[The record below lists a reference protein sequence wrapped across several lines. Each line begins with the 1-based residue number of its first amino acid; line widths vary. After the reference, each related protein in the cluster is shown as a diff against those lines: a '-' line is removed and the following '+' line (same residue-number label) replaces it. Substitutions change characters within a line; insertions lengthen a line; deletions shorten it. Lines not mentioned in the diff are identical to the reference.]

1 MTTFEY
7 ESPRL
12 TPLTG
17 AGHAQAAHP
26 SLTAPH
32 SIADDALD
40 DALMISTVA
49 HDLKTPLAA
58 LQAVLGFV
66 LDELLPHDEANGA
79 AREQLAIAR
88 RVTHR
93 MRGLVDDLLVR
104 AVNGAPRL
112 GIRPTLR
119 DPAEMLAEAME
130 LLAPSARE
138 RRIELTAVAETG
150 LPSVRAD
157 GGRIGQVFA
166 NLGANALKFTSP
178 GGRVHLSATSRA
190 GVVRFSVT
198 DTGCGISSR
207 DLPKVFDRHWRAD
220 GIAGAETGLG
230 LAIVKEIVASHAGTV
245 RAVSRLGVGS
255 RFSFTLP
262 VACPPA
268 SVALPPGDRQNSNRH
283 GVRRECI

>member
-7 ESPRL
+7 ETPRL
-12 TPLTG
+12 TPLSG

-32 SIADDALD
+32 SNADDAL
-40 DALMISTVA
+40 ISTVA
-49 HDLKTPLAA
+49 HDLKTPLAT

-66 LDELLPHDEANGA
+66 LDELLPHDETSAA

-104 AVNGAPRL
+104 TVNGAPRL
-112 GIRPTLR
+112 GMRPTLC

-138 RRIELTAVAETG
+138 RRIELTAVAEAG
-150 LPSVRAD
+150 LPSVKAD
-157 GGRIGQVFA
+157 GDRIGQVFA

-220 GIAGAETGLG
+220 GLAGAETGLG

-245 RAVSRLGVGS
+245 RAVSRVGVGS

-262 VACPPA
+262 AACPPA
-268 SVALPPGDRQNSNRH
+268 SVALPPRDRQNSDRH
-283 GVRRECI
+283 GVRRERI

>member
-7 ESPRL
+7 ETPRL
-12 TPLTG
+12 SPLTG
-17 AGHAQAAHP
+17 VGHAQSAPAPLSAP
-26 SLTAPH
+26 S
-32 SIADDALD
+32 SISHDAV
-40 DALMISTVA
+40 MISTVA

-66 LDELLPHDEANGA
+66 LDELMPADDANRA

-93 MRGLVDDLLVR
+93 MRGLVDDLLEM
-104 AVNGAPRL
+104 AVNGAPHL
-112 GIRPTLR
+112 SIRPTLR

-130 LLAPSARE
+130 LLAPAARE
-138 RRIELTAVAETG
+138 RRIELTAVAATG
-150 LPSVRAD
+150 LPHVSAD
-157 GGRIGQVFA
+157 GDRIGQVFA

-178 GGRVHLSATSRA
+178 GGRVQLAATSRG

-198 DTGCGISSR
+198 DTGCGIAPS
-207 DLPKVFDRHWRAD
+207 DLPKVFDRHWRAA

-230 LAIVKEIVASHAGTV
+230 LAIVKEIVAFHAGTV
-245 RAVSRLGVGS
+245 RAESRVGVGS

-262 VACPPA
+262 AAPPT
-268 SVALPPGDRQNSNRH
+268 V
-283 GVRRECI
+283 

>member
-1 MTTFEY
+1 MTMLEY
-7 ESPRL
+7 ETPRHP
-12 TPLTG
+12 PL
-17 AGHAQAAHP
+17 AGPGPAQDP
-26 SLTAPH
+26 RVSRQAPH
-32 SIADDALD
+32 SIADDGLPPSIAN

-66 LDELLPHDEANGA
+66 LDELLPRDDANAA

-88 RVTHR
+88 RVTLR
-93 MRGLVDDLLVR
+93 MRGLVDALLDMT
-104 AVNGAPRL
+104 ANGTPHL
-112 GIRPTLR
+112 VIRPTLR

-130 LLAPSARE
+130 LLGPSARE
-138 RRIELTAVAETG
+138 RRIELTAVAEG
-150 LPSVRAD
+150 VLPRVSAD
-157 GGRIGQVFA
+157 GDRIGQVLA

-178 GGRVHLSATSRA
+178 GGRVQLAAKSRA

-198 DTGCGISSR
+198 DTGCGISSG
-207 DLPKVFDRHWRAD
+207 DLPKVFDRYWRAD

-245 RAVSRLGVGS
+245 EAESRVGVGS

-262 VACPPA
+262 AAAA
-268 SVALPPGDRQNSNRH
+268 SAPLLASS
-283 GVRRECI
+283 